1 MNSGIYSLLRYGSRI
16 GNKFFVIVSNKT
28 KYPPKV
34 KYKPMF
40 VKDRDMFPN
49 KGAFKLIKSLISNWS
64 NGLIM
69 FNNVFI
75 VLVINYKCTEK

>member
-1 MNSGIYSLLRYGSRI
+1 MDQELGTSFSLLFPTRLNI
-16 GNKFFVIVSNKT
+16 NT